1 MAFDPYKVRLTAL
14 EKKHDK
20 LREQVIYNQ
29 DIQEKILAQL
39 RKSNMYLSKL
49 ADFYLLDSEVEE
61 EQEGDYS

>member
-1 MAFDPYKVRLTAL
+1 MAYDPYKVRLEEL
-14 EKKHDK
+14 ELKHDL

-29 DIQEKILAQL
+29 DLQEKILTQL

-49 ADFYLLDSEVEE
+49 ADYHLLDSEVEE